1 MQPLDLGPAAKCR
14 QSKTF
19 GRGTALALVR
29 PGMLVTISR
38 DAARALRVSMP
49 LARQLRAIAAAIQG
63 GRLSNGRW
71 EFNLTPYQATSLRVW
86 CDVQADALR
95 RSDTAKAAL
104 LDGIAAD
111 LTAAMIANRT

>member
-1 MQPLDLGPAAKCR
+1 MQPPDLGPSGKCR
-14 QSKTF
+14 RSKTF
-19 GRGTALALVR
+19 GSGTALARLR

-38 DAARALRVSMP
+38 DAARVLRVSMS
-49 LARQLRAIAAAIQG
+49 LARQDRAMAAAIQG

-95 RSDTAKAAL
+95 RSDTARAAL
-104 LDGIAAD
+104 FDGVAAD
-111 LTAAMIANRT
+111 LTAAMIANRS